1 MWDRITA
8 YVELGGT
15 VLLTSHDMAEVERL
29 ADRVVVIGEG
39 RVLTCDTV
47 AEVRRLVDVRTVSFV
62 AAHLPS
68 VTGWQEVAAA
78 DEHAGR
84 HQLNSSD
91 ADALVRRLC
100 ASGVD
105 FRDLEVSPVS
115 LEDAFLTLT
124 GGTPAPAAGPPRQ
137 TEEVV

>member
-8 YVELGGT
+8 YVERGGT
-15 VLLTSHDMAEVERL
+15 VLLTSHDMSEVERL
-29 ADRVVVIGEG
+29 ADRVVVIGKG

-84 HQLNSSD
+84 HHLTSSD

-100 ASGVD
+100 ALPVD

-124 GGTPAPAAGPPRQ
+124 GGTRPPTAVTSHRTQ
-137 TEEVV
+137 EVV